1 MEFSRYL
8 PVPAAM
14 AEELMKKAAAK
25 KAAEGG
31 KK

>member
-14 AEELMKKAAAK
+14 AEELMAKAAK
-25 KAAEGG
+25 EKAAGG

>member
-14 AEELMKKAAAK
+14 AEELMTKAGK